1 MWNNTTMR
9 IFMSFGKRILC
20 KKEKVIKHFIIPLK
34 IKTLVIFKSS
44 WDMYLML
51 SLSFMTTSNIL
62 ESISPHLRLQRI
74 HCEIAERYLKTF
86 LIHWNLVWI
95 LNFITLFGALNL
107 KKNSSSW
114 NSYSLE
120 TWGKSV
126 DTCTQRPKMCQ
137 FITGKGRQTSSTN
150 QGGDS

>member
-9 IFMSFGKRILC
+9 IFMSFGKRSLC
-20 KKEKVIKHFIIPLK
+20 KKEKIIKHFIILLK

-51 SLSFMTTSNIL
+51 NLSFMTTYNIL
-62 ESISPHLRLQRI
+62 ESISSHLRLQRI

-95 LNFITLFGALNL
+95 INFITLFGALNL
-107 KKNSSSW
+107 KKNSPSSW
-114 NSYSLE
+114 KIEMLKSKATKCIYFFLFQELRKVSSSKRLVLE
-120 TWGKSV
+120 
-126 DTCTQRPKMCQ
+126 
-137 FITGKGRQTSSTN
+137 
-150 QGGDS
+150 